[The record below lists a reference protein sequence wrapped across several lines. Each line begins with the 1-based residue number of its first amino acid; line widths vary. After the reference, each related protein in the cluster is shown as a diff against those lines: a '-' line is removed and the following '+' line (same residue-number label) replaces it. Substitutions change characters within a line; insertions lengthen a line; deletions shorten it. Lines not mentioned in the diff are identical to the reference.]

1 MDQPNQHSR
10 SSLTGHRLGDAMSTP
25 HQHARPHI
33 ETHVRS
39 KNHSAVA
46 GAAYRLGL
54 KLLDE
59 RTGTCHDFR
68 RRSLRGE
75 IVLALTLAPE
85 GSPGW
90 ATQPQALWN
99 RVEAS
104 EKRKDAQLARDY
116 RIPVPLGLCSDQAS
130 VLAEQMARF
139 ISDTLKTPVSVGVH
153 RDSEVDVLGEKKAS
167 EKVGYHA
174 HLYFPTRKLAY
185 FEETG
190 RATDASGE
198 TDGAGEVTGFG
209 SKLTVLSNK
218 RTSAEFVEML
228 NAKWAELS
236 NELAGA
242 NGLQADYDHRSY
254 TRQGVDLT
262 PQPTVGQVATALERK
277 GMETRRGNQLREAV
291 ETAQKV
297 LTASAPEVPAMTV
310 PTPPNPVEMVS
321 VEALPSAPESSV
333 LAPPDTPTPAVFV
346 PSTPTVQVE
355 PDFSSFGAGSNVV
368 FLDKLRERRQQQG
381 ASGDRSSGSGKR
393 PAQAGQVVPLQR
405 KERTNPSVATPI
417 APKSNHG
424 VHTSS
429 KQPSPSTHPPSKGWL
444 REVEDKPSI
453 ETLMRRHGLVLMKKD
468 SIASRLERVLP
479 HPLAPSEKERLK
491 QSLVLVEFLQKIL
504 AALEAAKEDEEKKAA
519 VYDRAKAAA
528 LDADYQVDR
537 AREGR
542 KAAQNRLNLWVRNRP
557 MRYGLFGLVDSGKRK
572 QEELQADVCWKDELV
587 QSAKR
592 ASERLRAFSGEALRA
607 LLRVQALIV
616 ELKRDLAVVAVD
628 LRSRNLRVLEE
639 FSRWISMR
647 ERRFLSEA
655 LPGPTDSGLEVEGDV
670 GAGADTGAGRGGT
683 QKGVPPTDKPTP
695 KVLPELGRL
704 KR

>member
-1 MDQPNQHSR
+1 MDQ
-10 SSLTGHRLGDAMSTP
+10 P

-54 KLLDE
+54 KLIDE
-59 RTGTCHDFR
+59 RTGVCHDFH

-85 GSPGW
+85 GSPTW

-116 RIPVPLGLCSDQAS
+116 RIPVPLGLSSDQAS

-139 ISDTLKTPVSVGVH
+139 ISDNLKTPVSVGVH

-174 HLYFPTRKLAY
+174 HLYFPTRRLAC

-190 RATDASGE
+190 KTTDALGGA
-198 TDGAGEVTGFG
+198 DGAGEEAGFG
-209 SKLTVLSNK
+209 SKLTILSNK
-218 RTSAEFVEML
+218 NTSAAFVEML

-262 PQPTVGQVATALERK
+262 PRPTVGQVATALERK

-291 ETAQKV
+291 KAAQQV
-297 LTASAPEVPAMTV
+297 LAATSEVPAMAV
-310 PTPPNPVEMVS
+310 PTPPTLAEMVL
-321 VEALPSAPESSV
+321 VEAI
-333 LAPPDTPTPAVFV
+333 PPTTATPA
-346 PSTPTVQVE
+346 PSIPTE

-368 FLDKLRERRQQQG
+368 FLDKLRERRQQQD
-381 ASGDRSSGSGKR
+381 ASEERSSGSGRR
-393 PAQAGQVVPLQR
+393 PAQAGQVVSLPNKSQG
-405 KERTNPSVATPI
+405 KPSVVRV
-417 APKSNHG
+417 APKPSLDAR
-424 VHTSS
+424 TSS
-429 KQPSPSTHPPSKGWL
+429 KQPPSKGWL

-468 SIASRLERVLP
+468 SIASRLERVIP
-479 HPLAPSEKERLK
+479 QPSAPSEKERLK

-528 LDADYQVDR
+528 LDADYQIDR

-542 KAAQNRLNLWVRNRP
+542 KAAQNRLTLWVRNRP

-572 QEELQADVCWKDELV
+572 REELQADVCWKDELV

-592 ASERLRAFSGEALRA
+592 ASERLHAFSGEALRA

-647 ERRFLSEA
+647 DRRLLSEA

-670 GAGADTGAGRGGT
+670 GAGADTKTGGSGT
-683 QKGVPPTDKPTP
+683 QKGVPPTDKTTP
-695 KVLPELGRL
+695 KVRPELGRL

>member
-1 MDQPNQHSR
+1 MDQPHQHSR
-10 SSLTGHRLGDAMSTP
+10 SSLKGHRPGDAMSTP

-59 RTGTCHDFR
+59 RTGAWHDFH
-68 RRSLRGE
+68 RRSIRGE
-75 IVLALTLAPE
+75 IALALTLAPE
-85 GSPGW
+85 GSPDW
-90 ATQPQALWN
+90 ATQPQVLWN

-116 RIPVPLGLCSDQAS
+116 RIPVPLGLSSDQAS

-139 ISDTLKTPVSVGVH
+139 ISEALKTPVSVGVH

-174 HLYFPTRKLAY
+174 HLYFPTRKLAC
-185 FEETG
+185 FEEAGKGTV
-190 RATDASGE
+190 ASGGV
-198 TDGAGEVTGFG
+198 DGAGEATGFG
-209 SKLTVLSNK
+209 SKLTILSNK
-218 RTSAEFVEML
+218 NTSAAFVEML

-236 NELAGA
+236 NELAGT
-242 NGLQADYDHRSY
+242 NGLQAGYDHRSY
-254 TRQGVDLT
+254 IRQGVDLT
-262 PQPTVGQVATALERK
+262 SQPTVGQVATALERK

-291 ETAQKV
+291 KAAQQV
-297 LTASAPEVPAMTV
+297 LATTSEVPAMTV

-346 PSTPTVQVE
+346 PPTPTVQVE
-355 PDFSSFGAGSNVV
+355 PDFSTFGAGSNVV

-381 ASGDRSSGSGKR
+381 ASGERSSGSGKR
-393 PAQAGQVVPLQR
+393 QSQAGQVVLLQR

-417 APKSNHG
+417 APKPNPG
-424 VHTSS
+424 ARTSS
-429 KQPSPSTHPPSKGWL
+429 KQPSPSKHPPSKGWL

-468 SIASRLERVLP
+468 SIAAKLEKVLP

-519 VYDRAKAAA
+519 IYDRAKAAA
-528 LDADYQVDR
+528 LDADYQIDR

-542 KAAQNRLNLWVRNRP
+542 KAAQNRLTLWVRNRP

-572 QEELQADVCWKDELV
+572 REELQADVRWKDELV

-592 ASERLRAFSGEALRA
+592 ASERLHAFSGEALRA
-607 LLRVQALIV
+607 LIRVQGLIV

-647 ERRFLSEA
+647 ERRLLSEA

-695 KVLPELGRL
+695 KVRPELGRL

>member
-1 MDQPNQHSR
+1 MDQ
-10 SSLTGHRLGDAMSTP
+10 P

-59 RTGTCHDFR
+59 RTGTWHDSH

-75 IVLALTLAPE
+75 IILALTLAPD
-85 GSPGW
+85 GSPDW

-116 RIPVPLGLCSDQAS
+116 RIPVPLGLSSDQAS

-139 ISDTLKTPVSVGVH
+139 ISDTLKTPVSAGVH

-174 HLYFPTRKLAY
+174 HLYFPTRKLAC
-185 FEETG
+185 FEEVG
-190 RATDASGE
+190 KATVASGG
-198 TDGAGEVTGFG
+198 TDGAGEATGFG
-209 SKLTVLSNK
+209 SKLTILSNK
-218 RTSAEFVEML
+218 NTSVAFVEML

-236 NELAGA
+236 NELAGT
-242 NGLQADYDHRSY
+242 NGLRADYDHRSY

-262 PQPTVGQVATALERK
+262 PQPTVGQAATALERK

-291 ETAQKV
+291 KAAQKV
-297 LTASAPEVPAMTV
+297 LATTSEIPTMAVPVPSALAEVVLVEAIPTTTATPVLTPELSSPTELVMPSLTESAEPMPVAPVT
-310 PTPPNPVEMVS
+310 PVEQ
-321 VEALPSAPESSV
+321 A
-333 LAPPDTPTPAVFV
+333 
-346 PSTPTVQVE
+346 E
-355 PDFSSFGAGSNVV
+355 PDFSTFGAGSNVV
-368 FLDKLRERRQQQG
+368 FLDKLRKRRQQQD
-381 ASGDRSSGSGKR
+381 ASGERSSGSGKR
-393 PAQAGQVVPLQR
+393 PVQAGQVVHLPNKSQGR
-405 KERTNPSVATPI
+405 PSVAPVS
-417 APKSNHG
+417 PKSNHG
-424 VHTSS
+424 AHTSS
-429 KQPSPSTHPPSKGWL
+429 RQPSPSKHPPSKGWL

-453 ETLMRRHGLVLMKKD
+453 ETLMRRHGLVVVKRD
-468 SIASRLERVLP
+468 SIASKLEKVLP

-542 KAAQNRLNLWVRNRP
+542 KAAQNRLNLWIRNRP

-592 ASERLRAFSGEALRA
+592 ASERLHVFSGEALRA

-655 LPGPTDSGLEVEGDV
+655 LPGPADSGLEVEGDV
-670 GAGADTGAGRGGT
+670 GAGANTKAGGDGT
-683 QKGVPPTDKPTP
+683 QKGVPPTSP
-695 KVLPELGRL
+695 RF
-704 KR
+704 